1 MDTQGEEDHPSGSPE
16 EVGMYAP
23 RRTDLRTPQ
32 GRHGHPHHPHHP
44 QRKNIRPIP
53 PMRASRAS
61 DKGFSMVSGR
71 PRKKPWEQKAFI
83 AVRLEQ
89 ETYQR
94 IRRLA
99 QRKKCSVGQ
108 AVELLIRTQ
117 ESEKIE
123 PTMPV
128 DYSHL
133 LTKKNGYTVYQ
144 LLEQ

>member
-1 MDTQGEEDHPSGSPE
+1 M
-16 EVGMYAP
+16 
-23 RRTDLRTPQ
+23 
-32 GRHGHPHHPHHP
+32 
-44 QRKNIRPIP
+44 
-53 PMRASRAS
+53 RAS

-71 PRKKPWEQKAFI
+71 PRKKPWEQKAML

-99 QRKKCSVGQ
+99 QRKKCSVSR

-133 LTKKNGYTVYQ
+133 LNKSHGYTVYQ